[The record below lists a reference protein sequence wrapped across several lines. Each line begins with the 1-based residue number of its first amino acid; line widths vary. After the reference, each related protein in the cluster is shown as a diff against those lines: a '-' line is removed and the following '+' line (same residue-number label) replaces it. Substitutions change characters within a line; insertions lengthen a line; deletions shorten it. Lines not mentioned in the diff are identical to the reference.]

1 MSKYCAHCGVKLS
14 DNMRFCH
21 NCGKPCE
28 RTLNRRP
35 PVRRNNAVRQSSSSG
50 VLKFLAGT
58 AVGAFFINLFG
69 SSPTA
74 SASNST
80 HTETV
85 EHFHDTVVY
94 DREREDE
101 YDEYD
106 EYSGYDEYDSDYE
119 DEWGEDAGEYADDGY
134 EDDYDD
140 GGYDDGDDYDDEW
153 GEDAGEYEDD
163 GYEDDYDDGDYDD
176 GDDYDDE

>member
-1 MSKYCAHCGVKLS
+1 MSKYCVHCGAKLG

-35 PVRRNNAVRQSSSSG
+35 PARSNNAVRQSSSSG
-50 VLKFLAGT
+50 VLKFIAGT
-58 AVGAFFINLFG
+58 AVGAFFMNLFG

-74 SASNST
+74 SASTST

-94 DREREDE
+94 NREREDE
-101 YDEYD
+101 YDAYD
-106 EYSGYDEYDSDYE
+106 EYDEYDSDCE
-119 DEWGEDAGEYADDGY
+119 
-134 EDDYDD
+134 
-140 GGYDDGDDYDDEW
+140 DEW

-163 GYEDDYDDGDYDD
+163 GYDDYADGGYDD
-176 GDDYDDE
+176 GDDYDDDE

>member
-14 DNMRFCH
+14 ANMRFCPS
-21 NCGKPCE
+21 CGKPCA
-28 RTLNRRP
+28 RPLNRRP

-58 AVGAFFINLFG
+58 AVGAFFMNLFG

-74 SASNST
+74 FASNST

-85 EHFHDTVVY
+85 ERFHDTVVY
-94 DREREDE
+94 NREREDE

-106 EYSGYDEYDSDYE
+106 EYDEPDEYDSDSDYE
-119 DEWGEDAGEYADDGY
+119 DELGEDAGNYEDDGY
-134 EDDYDD
+134 DDDDDDDDDDD
-140 GGYDDGDDYDDEW
+140 GGYDDSGYDDDDYDDE
-153 GEDAGEYEDD
+153 
-163 GYEDDYDDGDYDD
+163 
-176 GDDYDDE
+176 

>member
-1 MSKYCAHCGVKLS
+1 
-14 DNMRFCH
+14 MRFCH

-28 RTLNRRP
+28 RALNIRP
-35 PVRRNNAVRQSSSSG
+35 PARSNNAVRQSSSSG
-50 VLKFLAGT
+50 VLKFIAGT

-94 DREREDE
+94 DHEREDE
-101 YDEYD
+101 DNEYDEFDEYD
-106 EYSGYDEYDSDYE
+106 ENDGYDEYDLHSSYE
-119 DEWGEDAGEYADDGY
+119 
-134 EDDYDD
+134 
-140 GGYDDGDDYDDEW
+140 DEW